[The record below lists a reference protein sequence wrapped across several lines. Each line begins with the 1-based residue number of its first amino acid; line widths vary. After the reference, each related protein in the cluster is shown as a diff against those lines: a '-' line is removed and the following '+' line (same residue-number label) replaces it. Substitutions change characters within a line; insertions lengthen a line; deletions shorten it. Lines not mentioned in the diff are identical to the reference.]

1 MGQFLCRDGQRLA
14 FDSPCIPE
22 SLVCD
27 GNIDCLNGTDELG
40 CVACLNGTVRL
51 VGGDTLTEGRVEVCF
66 NNTWGTVCDDS
77 WDDRDARVVCRQLG
91 LPFTGEQCY
100 PRLYH
105 SGYTIGPLTN
115 YKKLFIVVTCRC

>member
-1 MGQFLCRDGQRLA
+1 MGQFLCRDGQRFA